1 MFFRTLFLAILI
13 SMSNFF
19 PSDFNKIKANNLD
32 QIESNFSTK
41 FDKSDY
47 EGALKEINKLIK
59 LNPKKWQYFH
69 NRGLIKYRL
78 EDMKGANADFSKA
91 IKLNQ
96 ESFNQ
101 SFYYRGFA
109 NYYLENYEKSIL
121 DFTKALDLG
130 LDKFAQEDVFFLM
143 GSSKYIIGDFV
154 GAISYFSKV
163 IELNPKSVF
172 AYNQRGKN
180 HELLGNIKSA
190 IDDYKNALLIEPKN
204 KISIENLNN
213 LSYSLQKKVNSIEEE
228 IDIAEEKKDY
238 KKIIDLYKEKIFIGD
253 QTDVLDPQP
262 YQDIAYQYY
271 RLGNYEKAISYISK
285 AISLEKSLNGNVTSN
300 YAFYLDG
307 LALYYRQGKLFLSE
321 EEFKKILPLLDESL
335 NIKKVIYGNQN
346 VKTADGYYQLANLYS
361 QKGKLY
367 KAIKLRKESIE
378 ILENLNE
385 VKNFHMT
392 LDDFKTLIYFSIS
405 VDFQN
410 IGDLKN
416 ALKYSLK
423 SLEINEKLL
432 DKNDLKLAENLESIA
447 GIYFSMADFDESK
460 SYLKR
465 ASKIFEN
472 KNKKDR
478 FISTKNSLK
487 ILSFIKNDKY
497 SSPKLIS
504 KKFKNIHNNIP
515 KDDPSAVFKFKD
527 NAFINLLNGNYKN
540 AISNLNKAKDYILE
554 NRGEDNFQIVGIYTD
569 LGRAFLLSE
578 NLKEAEEHLV
588 KATQLYNAISNDI
601 RRPEMNLIYENFVLL
616 YLTKKDFNKAQK
628 YIEKLFENKILY
640 VKEQSQYFPVDQRED
655 FNKFSLIDNSLIF
668 SLSENL
674 PMGKEL
680 AFKAR
685 LNRHGLLEDIEKYQS
700 DISNLKESDKL
711 TFDNL
716 SLIDS
721 QLSDLSII
729 GNERSKL
736 NSEKRKIE
744 NIFYSNIPTFKPKI
758 IEINDIKKVLPNK
771 SVLVEFQKYK
781 PVEFIS
787 PLNFEFRDDQYI
799 ALVLNSN
806 GDLNFIELGS
816 AEKIEKLIS
825 DALYSTKEYFD
836 DADLLW
842 KELGNIILN
851 PIIDVIGDSDTL
863 FISPDGEL
871 NRVPFSALKI
881 ENSDRYLVDKY
892 NLRLITT
899 GRELLTLEKQEN
911 SNNNKSIV
919 IANPFFDSKG
929 ISTNQNYDF
938 KEKRSNLSQLKQW
951 RELPYSEREGEVIS
965 NLINGELVV
974 GDKASSTFLIQKE
987 SPQIIHIASHA
998 EFLSDQK
1005 DEYNP
1010 LLKGRIIFAGANNPN
1025 SFDDGILTALEITRL
1040 NWKETDLVVISACDS
1055 GLGEIKSGEG
1065 LYGLKRAINIAG
1077 AKSSLL
1083 SLWRVD
1089 DEATSKF
1096 MESFYIKLKEGQ
1108 GKADALANTQKEF
1121 RNSKKYSHPNVWAAF
1136 QLSGDWRSIKFD
1148 Y

>member
-13 SMSNFF
+13 SMNNFA
-19 PSDFNKIKANNLD
+19 PNDFNKLKANNLE

-69 NRGLIKYRL
+69 NRGLSKYRL
-78 EDMKGANADFSKA
+78 GDMKGANADFSKA

-121 DFTKALDLG
+121 DFTKALELG
-130 LDKFAQEDVFFLM
+130 LDEFAHEDVFYLM
-143 GSSKYIIGDFV
+143 GSSKYIIGDF
-154 GAISYFSKV
+154 AASISDFSKV
-163 IELNPKSVF
+163 IELNPKAAF
-172 AYNQRGKN
+172 AYTQRGKN

-190 IDDYKNALLIEPKN
+190 LYDYKKALLIEPKN
-204 KISIENLNN
+204 KIFTENLNN
-213 LSYSLQKKVNSIEEE
+213 LSYSLEKKRKSLYEE
-228 IDIAEEKKDY
+228 IFIAKEKKDY
-238 KKIIDLYKEKIFIGD
+238 KKIIDLYKEINLID
-253 QTDVLDPQP
+253 EVSDNLSSQP
-262 YQDIAYQYY
+262 YKDIGYQYY
-271 RLGNYEKAISYISK
+271 RLGDYENAISYTLKAISI
-285 AISLEKSLNGNVTSN
+285 EESLNGKNSSEYV
-300 YAFYLDG
+300 FYLDS
-307 LALYYRQGKLFLSE
+307 LAFYYHREKYFLNE
-321 EEFKKILPLLDESL
+321 EEFNKALSILEESLDIKKIIFGDN
-335 NIKKVIYGNQN
+335 NIH
-346 VKTADGYYQLANLYS
+346 TADGYYNLANLYS
-361 QKGKLY
+361 QKGKY
-367 KAIKLRKESIE
+367 PQSISLRKKSILITEKLDKEDESFY
-378 ILENLNE
+378 
-385 VKNFHMT
+385 KT
-392 LDDFKTLIYFSIS
+392 LDEYKTLLYFRLASDYQI
-405 VDFQN
+405 

-423 SLEINEKLL
+423 SLEINENKLN
-432 DKNDLKLAENLESIA
+432 KNDLRIAENLDLVG
-447 GIYFSMADFDESK
+447 GIYLSMSDFNQAE

-465 ASKIFEN
+465 SIKIYEKIN
-472 KNKKDR
+472 KNDGVIAAKNAINI
-478 FISTKNSLK
+478 ISN
-487 ILSFIKNDKY
+487 IKNDKFN
-497 SSPKLIS
+497 SQKSNNIKL
-504 KKFKNIHNNIP
+504 KKVYKNISTTHP
-515 KDDPSAVFKFKD
+515 AAVFQFKE
-527 NAFINLLNGNYKN
+527 NAFIDFINGSYEE
-540 AISNLNKAKDYILE
+540 AIFNLNKAKDLILVT
-554 NRGEDNFQIVGIYTD
+554 RGNDNFQIVGIYTD
-569 LGRAFLLSE
+569 LGKAFLFSE

-616 YLTKKDFNKAQK
+616 YLLKKDFNKAQRF
-628 YIEKLFENKILY
+628 IEKLFENKILY
-640 VKEQSQYFPVDQRED
+640 VKEQSQYFPVDLREN

-668 SLSENL
+668 SLVENL

-680 AFKAR
+680 ALKAR

-711 TFDNL
+711 TFDEL
-716 SLIDS
+716 SLIYNK
-721 QLSDLSII
+721 LSDLSVI

-736 NSEKRKIE
+736 NIDKRKIE
-744 NIFYSNIPTFKPKI
+744 NTFYSKIPSFNPRI
-758 IEINDIKKVLPNK
+758 IEINDIKKVLPIN

-781 PVEFIS
+781 PVDLIS
-787 PLNFEFRDDQYI
+787 PLNLKYLDDQYI

-806 GDLNFIELGS
+806 GDVNFIELGS
-816 AEKIEKLIS
+816 AEKIEKLIK

-842 KELGNIILN
+842 KELGNIIFN

-881 ENSDRYLVDKY
+881 ENSNQYLVDKY

-938 KEKRSNLSQLKQW
+938 KEKRSNLTQLKQW
-951 RELPYSEREGEVIS
+951 RALPYSEREGEVIS

-974 GDKASSTFLIQKE
+974 GDKASSTFLKQKE

-1025 SFDDGILTALEITRL
+1025 SFEDGILTALEITRL

-1136 QLSGDWRSIKFD
+1136 QLSGDWRSINFD
-1148 Y
+1148 